1 MCAPTRAEVSNIL
14 FHVVFREQ
22 MRLKILIIM
31 IPDISEKSVRF
42 ARRAFRVQE
51 VEKFEKLH
59 G

>member
-1 MCAPTRAEVSNIL
+1 MLLSNASAIGDSFL
-14 FHVVFREQ
+14 SF
-22 MRLKILIIM
+22 
-31 IPDISEKSVRF
+31 PDISERSVRF